1 MHPVFISFYRPS
13 DIVSIIGC
21 NSKKLKNFLRINEI
35 VYNSSRLNDE
45 REIRKWLLKL
55 RIYEFKISYIYVQTI
70 FQFNIDN

>member
-1 MHPVFISFYRPS
+1 M
-13 DIVSIIGC
+13 
-21 NSKKLKNFLRINEI
+21 KLKNFLRINEI

>member
-1 MHPVFISFYRPS
+1 MHPVFISFYRLS
-13 DIVSIIGC
+13 DIVSIIRC

>member
-1 MHPVFISFYRPS
+1 MHPVFISFYRLS

-21 NSKKLKNFLRINEI
+21 SSKKLKNFLRINEI

>member
-1 MHPVFISFYRPS
+1 M
-13 DIVSIIGC
+13 
-21 NSKKLKNFLRINEI
+21 KLKNFLRINEI

-45 REIRKWLLKL
+45 RENRKWLLKL

>member
-21 NSKKLKNFLRINEI
+21 SSKKLKNFLRINEI

>member
-13 DIVSIIGC
+13 DIVSIIRC

-55 RIYEFKISYIYVQTI
+55 RIYELKISYIYVQTI

>member
-55 RIYEFKISYIYVQTI
+55 RIYELKISYIYVQTI